1 MTDAFLE
8 AWVSALI
15 ERTKLRWM
23 LGGGVRWKPGQP
35 LKLLLVGYNGARNT
49 GSDVRVEEIARQV
62 RHVLGAERV
71 EITAMSQNLDWT
83 RDYFKGSRQV
93 YLPDVFPPFLSREIK
108 KYHGVLACE
117 GSTFKSKFADALTTM
132 FIGAL
137 GIAAAQNKLSLG
149 YGVEAGAMNPPLQKM
164 VRKYCQS
171 SFIITRNPESQA
183 VLGQLGVPT
192 ELGTDTAWTFEP
204 LGAEYGRQTLERAG
218 WDGKTPVLVVCP
230 INPFWWPVRPSILKY
245 GARVTTGAFK
255 ESHYRT
261 LYFHKSGR
269 TVDAKYRKYID
280 EMTAAVKAFRERR
293 KVFPILVA
301 MERLDARACHAMAE
315 QLPGVPV
322 FTSDEYNMF
331 QLVSVL
337 RQGSLMVSSRFHAIV
352 TSMPGLVASAGVTM
366 DERIRNLMHER
377 GHEHLLFTVEEEG
390 LSDKLIVAME
400 TLLRDSESLRDG
412 IGRTVARSL
421 KLMARMGVYLEQ
433 QTNLVYPE
441 FPVRSGIHAWDEY
454 LPPLSPGLRSLIEK
468 YDSPDEQAGSTML
481 VGNPKAIPPTGEHV
495 KRSER
500 PQASSA

>member
-1 MTDAFLE
+1 MTDQFLE
-8 AWVSALI
+8 TWVSALI
-15 ERTKLRWM
+15 ERTRMRWM
-23 LGGGVRWKPGQP
+23 LGGGVRWKPGEK

-132 FIGAL
+132 FIGAM
-137 GIAAAQNKLSLG
+137 GIAAAENKISLG

-171 SFIITRNPESQA
+171 SFVITRNPESQA

-204 LGAEYGRQTLERAG
+204 LSAEYGRAALQKAG
-218 WDGKTPVLVVCP
+218 WDGKTPVLIVCP

-245 GARVTTGAFK
+245 AARVSTGAYK
-255 ESHYRT
+255 DSHYRT

-269 TVDAKYRKYID
+269 DVDTRYRKYIA
-280 EMTAAVKAFRERR
+280 EMTSAVKAFSARH

-301 MERLDARACHAMAE
+301 MERLDARACQAMAE
-315 QLPGVPV
+315 NLPGVPI

-331 QLVSVL
+331 QMVSVL
-337 RQGSLMVSSRFHAIV
+337 RQGSMMVSSRFHGIV

-366 DERIRNLMHER
+366 DERIKNLMHDR
-377 GHEHLLFTVEEEG
+377 GHEHLLFTVDEEG
-390 LSDKLIVAME
+390 LAEKVIGAME
-400 TLLRDSESLRDG
+400 TLLRDSDSLRDG
-412 IGRTVARSL
+412 IGRTVVKNL

-433 QTNLVYPE
+433 QTHLVYPQ
-441 FPVRSGIHAWDEY
+441 FPVHTGIHAWEEY
-454 LPPLSPGLRSLIEK
+454 LPPLSPELQALVDK
-468 YDSPDEQAGSTML
+468 YETSDEQLGSGMP
-481 VGNPKAIPPTGEHV
+481 VPNSPGIPRQV
-495 KRSER
+495 
-500 PQASSA
+500 SA

>member
-8 AWVSALI
+8 AWVSGII
-15 ERTKLRWM
+15 EKTKARWM

-62 RHVLGAERV
+62 RHVLGADRV

-93 YLPDVFPPFLSREIK
+93 YLPDVFPPFLSREVK

-137 GIAAAQNKLSLG
+137 GIAAAENKLSLG

-171 SFIITRNPESQA
+171 SFVITRNPESQT

-204 LGAEYGRQTLERAG
+204 LAPEFGRAALQKSG
-218 WDGKTPVLVVCP
+218 WDGKTPVLIVCP
-230 INPFWWPVRPSILKY
+230 INPFWWPVTPSIVKY
-245 GARVTTGAFK
+245 AARLSTGAYK

-269 TVDAKYRKYID
+269 DVDAKYKKYIS
-280 EMTAAVKAFRERR
+280 EMTSAVKAFGARH

-315 QLPGVPV
+315 NLPGVPI

-331 QLVSVL
+331 QMVSVL
-337 RQGSLMVSSRFHAIV
+337 RQGSMMVSSRFHGIV

-366 DERIRNLMHER
+366 DERIKNLMHDR
-377 GHEHLLFTVEEEG
+377 GHEHLLFTVDEDN
-390 LSDKLIVAME
+390 LSEKVIGAME
-400 TLLRDSESLRDG
+400 TLLRDSDSLRDG
-412 IGRTVARSL
+412 IGRTVVRNL

-433 QTNLVYPE
+433 QTHLIYPQ
-441 FPVRSGIHAWDEY
+441 FPVRTGIHPWEEY
-454 LPPLSPGLRSLIEK
+454 LPKLSPELQALVDK
-468 YDSPDEQAGSTML
+468 YETSDEQLGSGMPAQNSP
-481 VGNPKAIPPTGEHV
+481 GIPRQV
-495 KRSER
+495 
-500 PQASSA
+500 SA

>member
-8 AWVSALI
+8 AWVSGII

-23 LGGGVRWKPGQP
+23 LGGGVRWKPDQR

-62 RHVLGAERV
+62 RHVLGADRV

-83 RDYFKGSRQV
+83 RDYFQGSKQV
-93 YLPDVFPPFLSREIK
+93 YLPDVFPPFLSREVK
-108 KYHGVLACE
+108 KYHGVIACE

-137 GIAAAQNKLSLG
+137 GISAAENKISLG

-171 SFIITRNPESQA
+171 SFIITRNPESQT
-183 VLGQLGVPT
+183 VLGQFGVPT

-204 LGAEYGRQTLERAG
+204 APPEYGRAALQKAG
-218 WDGKTPVLVVCP
+218 WDGKTPVLIVCP
-230 INPFWWPVRPSILKY
+230 INPFWWPVTPSIVKY
-245 GARVTTGAFK
+245 AARISTGAYK

-269 TVDAKYRKYID
+269 DVDAKYKKYIS
-280 EMTAAVKAFRERR
+280 EMTSAVKAFSGRH

-315 QLPGVPV
+315 NLPGVPI

-331 QLVSVL
+331 QMVSVL
-337 RQGSLMVSSRFHAIV
+337 RQGSMMVSSRFHGIV

-366 DERIRNLMHER
+366 DERIKNLMHDR
-377 GHEHLLFTVEEEG
+377 GHEHLLFTVDEDN
-390 LSDKLIVAME
+390 LSEKVIGAME
-400 TLLRDSESLRDG
+400 TLLRDSDSLRDG
-412 IGRTVARSL
+412 IGRTVVKNL

-433 QTNLVYPE
+433 QTHLIYPQ
-441 FPVRSGIHAWDEY
+441 FPVRTGIHAWEEY
-454 LPPLSPGLRSLIEK
+454 LPKLSPELQALVDK
-468 YDSPDEQAGSTML
+468 YEVSDEQLGSGMPAPNSP
-481 VGNPKAIPPTGEHV
+481 GIPRQV
-495 KRSER
+495 
-500 PQASSA
+500 SA